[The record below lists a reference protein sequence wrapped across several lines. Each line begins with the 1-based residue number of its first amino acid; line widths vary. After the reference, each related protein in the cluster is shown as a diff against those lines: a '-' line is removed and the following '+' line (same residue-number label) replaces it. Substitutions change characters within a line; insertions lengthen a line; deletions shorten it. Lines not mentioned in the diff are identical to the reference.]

1 MTDRLESLQEAEI
14 RASQTVEEARRK
26 AQKLRLGI
34 SSQIEEL
41 ETRKNRN
48 LVRSREAARKNVDET
63 VTHLE
68 SELDSSVSIL
78 LSELEQKKVLLE
90 GKAVELLTEVILRK
104 DGAGE

>member
-14 RASQTVEEARRK
+14 RARQTVEDARRE

-48 LVRSREAARKNVDET
+48 LVRSRESARKSVDEV
-63 VTHLE
+63 VTSLE
-68 SELDSSVSIL
+68 SELDSRASVL
-78 LSELEQKKVLLE
+78 LSELEQKKVLLD
-90 GKAVELLTEVILRK
+90 GRAVELLTEIILRK
-104 DGAGE
+104 DGAGK

>member
-104 DGAGE
+104 NGAGE

>member
-1 MTDRLESLQEAEI
+1 MTDRLESLREAEI
-14 RASQTVEEARRK
+14 RARQTVEDTRRE

-41 ETRKNRN
+41 EARKSRN
-48 LVRSREAARKNVDET
+48 LVRSREAAQKNVDDA
-63 VTHLE
+63 VVHLG
-68 SELDSSVSIL
+68 SELDARASVM

-90 GKAVELLTEVILRK
+90 EKAIELLTEVILRE

>member
-1 MTDRLESLQEAEI
+1 VADRLESLQEAEI
-14 RASQTVEEARRK
+14 RARQTIEEARRE

-48 LVRSREAARKNVDET
+48 LVRSRESAQKNVDEA
-63 VTHLE
+63 VTRLE
-68 SELDSSVSIL
+68 SELDSRASVL
-78 LSELEQKKVLLE
+78 LSELEQKKVLLDE
-90 GKAVELLTEVILRK
+90 KAVELLREVILRK